1 MSGVLQGV
9 CTVWYMPRIIA
20 LENFQQFLAINL
32 TADPGYDAGNRVIPS
47 CAEIRLVWLQESG
60 VIAHNVLHGRYSGP
74 FAGTQTQANAI
85 LTGLGTGA
93 QWTAMAAFMPTQTA
107 LGFVQI
113 RDLGAADQPY
123 ISSNGAAHAG
133 TSVSAGLPNEVAAC
147 LTLRTAFTG
156 PAGRGR
162 IYVPG
167 FATNAMGAGNVIAA
181 AAVTAIG
188 NWGSIIAGILNAQ
201 GYLFSVAHFH
211 RIAYTGVGG
220 AQHPERP
227 AGTVPVQTV
236 EMRDNHWDT
245 QRRRG
250 LK

>member
-1 MSGVLQGV
+1 
-9 CTVWYMPRIIA
+9 MPRILA
-20 LENFQQFLAINL
+20 LANVQQFLAINL
-32 TADPGYDAGNRVIPS
+32 TADPGYDPGNRVIPN
-47 CAEIRLVWLQESG
+47 CAEIRLVWLQEDG
-60 VIAHNVLHGRYSGP
+60 VVAHNVLHGRYAGA
-74 FAGTQTQANAI
+74 FAGSQTQANSI

-93 QWTAMAAFMPTQTA
+93 QWTALAGFLPTSTS

-113 RDLGAADQPY
+113 RDLGQADQPY

-133 TSVSAGLPNEVAAC
+133 TSVSAALPNEVAAC

-156 PAGRGR
+156 PGGRGR

-167 FATNAMGAGNVIAA
+167 FASNALGAGNVIAA
-181 AAVTAIG
+181 GAVTALA
-188 NWGSIIAGILNAQ
+188 NWGSIIAGVLSAQ
-201 GYLFSVAHFH
+201 GYTFCVAHFH
-211 RIAYTGVGG
+211 RVAYTGVGG
-220 AQHPERP
+220 AQHPERA